1 MLVFPVIGWFLF
13 VKGGDWGWFEVAIL
27 LCFSAVVQVIT
38 YAHRTAL
45 RAVGEARLEAF
56 VRIADRGTVAIL
68 MVGFASGELLG
79 FAVATAVGPLVALA
93 LALYLYL
100 SKVAPQASDSGDE
113 PPDTAEMG
121 SQQLVGAGLPFLFAS
136 AALVVNVRIEKLL
149 LGVFAT
155 PTDVAEFQIA
165 WLGFIAGYGPILS
178 LRAILL
184 SWFGEVRNDIEKLK
198 HRYKRALFACTLLSC
213 VGAIIGVG
221 VGPFAFEALFP
232 DYAESV
238 QRPFLAL
245 MLAWLFHSM
254 ASPSLALIQVGD
266 RPWNYTRILWTGIA
280 VSSVAC
286 LYLIPTQP
294 SAVMGAAGAAALAS
308 LVVLALAFA
317 VAGRG
322 GSAATEETDVTEQQ
336 PGE

>member
-1 MLVFPVIGWFLF
+1 
-13 VKGGDWGWFEVAIL
+13 
-27 LCFSAVVQVIT
+27 
-38 YAHRTAL
+38 
-45 RAVGEARLEAF
+45 
-56 VRIADRGTVAIL
+56 
-68 MVGFASGELLG
+68 
-79 FAVATAVGPLVALA
+79 
-93 LALYLYL
+93 
-100 SKVAPQASDSGDE
+100 
-113 PPDTAEMG
+113 MG

-198 HRYKRALFACTLLSC
+198 HRYKRALFACTLLSS

-294 SAVMGAAGAAALAS
+294 NAVMGAAGAAALAS

-317 VAGRG
+317 VAGKG